1 MSEYI
6 KLDKTNPDRLTLRK
20 NIVASH
26 PDIAIQAAPEARQA
40 VRELYSWLTSIYLP
54 RRFPTTFQISPCLT
68 QLTNLAANRSSQ
80 LIPLTPPTEPREMLK
95 TLGENI
101 DQDFLILLKD
111 EKTCQYKLRAYV
123 TCFPSGF
130 NTKEKFGMKLSEIH
144 GPVPRYGEKLE
155 KSMDRFFDR
164 IEVGKLVGRVN
175 VWLSIVQRRYDY
187 WRSQVGNNNNF
198 GTVHA
203 IWDTSLWWPGP
214 ERRSRF
220 RHQGCEYD
228 FCMLNPVCLRYKSFI
243 LLQVHL
249 RVENQTLHRL
259 PETKAL
265 VFSFKT
271 YLYPLKDVKEEENGK
286 VAEDLAQA
294 IEGLRAGSVPEMWH
308 YKRGVVW
315 GERVCEYLR
324 SWHHFVVKWSKDQ

>member
-101 DQDFLILLKD
+101 DQDFRILLKD

-228 FCMLNPVCLRYKSFI
+228 FCMLNPFAFVISHSYCCRFTSALKTRLYIVCQKRK
-243 LLQVHL
+243 LLFSL
-249 RVENQTLHRL
+249 SKLTYIPSRMWRKKRMEKWPRTWHRQSKDWGQGVCRRCGTTR
-259 PETKAL
+259 E
-265 VFSFKT
+265 V
-271 YLYPLKDVKEEENGK
+271 LYGVKE
-286 VAEDLAQA
+286 
-294 IEGLRAGSVPEMWH
+294 SVSIWE
-308 YKRGVVW
+308 VDIT
-315 GERVCEYLR
+315 
-324 SWHHFVVKWSKDQ
+324 S